1 MTSPDGENAVG
12 VTVGRQD
19 VPGRAGNPGG
29 APREPAP
36 DDGVATGTVGVPMGP
51 TTNPERHPDD
61 LPPPEADGLAGIG
74 GPDGPTHRRGGGLRW
89 ALLLAVVVLGVMAWV
104 TLSGSSSDPDRLDN
118 SILPPG
124 GGNAGDTVGRKLPDL
139 ELATLDGG
147 TVGLTSWE
155 GDPLVVNFWASW
167 CPPCLEEMPEFEQ
180 VARQREGEVTF
191 VGLNVRENAA
201 TARQL
206 ADQTGVT
213 YDLALDTDGAASR
226 TFGVV
231 NMPTT
236 VFVAADGT
244 IVGVHTGALD
254 ATTLNE
260 RIDSLLV
267 ESAALPPS

>member
-1 MTSPDGENAVG
+1 
-12 VTVGRQD
+12 
-19 VPGRAGNPGG
+19 
-29 APREPAP
+29 
-36 DDGVATGTVGVPMGP
+36 MGS

-61 LPPPEADGLAGIG
+61 LPPPEADGLGGIG
-74 GPDGPTHRRGGGLRW
+74 GVGGPAPRRSTGLRW

-104 TLSGSSSDPDRLDN
+104 ALSGGASDPDRLDN

-124 GGNAGDTVGRKLPDL
+124 GGNTGDTVGRKLPDL
-139 ELATLDGG
+139 ELTTLDGG
-147 TVGLTSWE
+147 TVNMTSWE
-155 GDPLVVNFWASW
+155 GSPLVVNFWASW
-167 CPPCLEEMPEFEQ
+167 CPPCLKEMPEFEQ
-180 VARQREGEVTF
+180 VAQARAGEVTF

-226 TFGVV
+226 AFGVV

-244 IVGVHTGALD
+244 IVSVHTGALD
-254 ATTLNE
+254 TASLNS
-260 RIDSLLV
+260 RIDALL
-267 ESAALPPS
+267 AASTAPVPAPS